1 MIICVSPDVERRAGP
16 GAPGKRGL
24 EPRRFRPRLSFGYLQ
39 DLHALVQ
46 HLADRSFEERVRL
59 IRSCIDAAEA
69 WRSQLRD
76 LGVGADDLA
85 PTIVYLA
92 SLRVLRDLT
101 LQGWEPGVDDDGVYL
116 LPPSLAA
123 AGEDPSEAKIELRNS
138 FRFAMADQLLTP
150 SVAAFVQ
157 KMEKQGIAA
166 VFADGPELAQRIED
180 ARAAGTDVG
189 GVIRPVLEL
198 VDPEERDAATG
209 IRLQDIWRYSR
220 LQWSIPY
227 QSTPGRNLH
236 YLIRDDAGANRP
248 IIGIAALGN
257 AILGLNQRDDA
268 LGWSVRS
275 LANRLDAASPADRR
289 KIARHLLA
297 FARDQ
302 VSKVYAR
309 DFALS
314 KLSADEK
321 VRYLEAIEAEA
332 DAARKVALH
341 EAGDERTAEYELIRD
356 AHNKVEAGNAE
367 AAKWVKV
374 ARTQLYR
381 RKRAANLA
389 DSLRAIAVFERA
401 GLDDNPLAL
410 RVLLWTE
417 DGRRAVEIVLRRIK
431 QQAIAENVME
441 IITCGGVAPYSQLL
455 GGKLVAMLMTSPQ
468 VVADVRKRYDGKVS
482 LIASGMAGRPIVR
495 TPSLSVLTT
504 SSLYALG
511 SAQYNRVRI
520 PADVAAGGAASES
533 DIRYRRVGSTDSFG
547 TVQFASDTT
556 ETLAAATRLANS
568 KRRLVNNLF
577 GEGMS
582 PKLRSL
588 RLGLDALGLAPD
600 EYLRHHSPRLLYAV
614 PLVSN
619 VDDVMLGLTRRPKYV
634 LPIAG
639 GSETTTAIAAH
650 WAQRWLAPRLARTD
664 FLTKLRTVRRD
675 DELLSRVSS
684 DLSGSAYAASHFA
697 DDHSGLIAE
706 TALRVSNSTGPICF
720 VERLYRNRNSYADR
734 LTLEELEWIHVDFGL
749 DDFIIGAAGDSRQ
762 IIVTGNPGDG
772 KTFLIQRLR
781 ERLEGEF
788 NAVVITDANAESY
801 DTVLAVWRSCDENK
815 RAFVLAI
822 NEWPLFEL
830 RHVARQE
837 GFEPVDEAVRQVQE
851 AVYYGT
857 APDGQRGRVSVV
869 DLNLRNVLAPRV
881 TFAAVD
887 RLTDDRFVS
896 DLDAPDPATANVARL
911 RTERVQQRLADLL
924 EQAARRGQHT
934 TMRQLMGYIAFLIT
948 GGTDSTGRLLSQKD
962 DRYLYANL
970 AFDGGEG
977 PLFDLV
983 SRAFDPA
990 RVTHPMYDEE
1000 LWRGTTD
1007 RNAWLDPNDV
1017 PVGAASCPEED
1028 RGRCF
1033 KMAKRRFFFEHAAG
1047 AELLRAL
1054 PHDEEHFDRVLEN
1067 GLQGDAQLVRDMV
1080 LAVNRF
1086 YEPDSKKDDDNRLT
1100 LWQSHR
1106 YDVQAPAAFVAM
1118 YSEPAD
1124 GMKVEGPSL
1133 APWVTAWLED
1143 DLRRVTQFALRTS
1156 EHDGRQTRLLIDR
1169 ELYLTL
1175 RESAVGLGRSTW
1187 SRSVARKVT
1196 RFVDELHRLFHEAK
1210 PLSDLE
1216 IRNVDNN
1223 LRTKLQVRRDPPRY
1237 QL

>member
-1 MIICVSPDVERRAGP
+1 VNTVIETRPAAVEAT
-16 GAPGKRGL
+16 KRGL
-24 EPRRFRPRLSFGYLQ
+24 EPRRFRPRLSFGYHQ
-39 DLHALVQ
+39 DLHTLVQ
-46 HLADRSFEERVRL
+46 QLAGRSFEERVRL
-59 IRSCIDAAEA
+59 IRSCIDTAET
-69 WRSQLRD
+69 WRLQLRD
-76 LGVGADDLA
+76 LGVGADDLQ

-101 LQGWEPGVDDDGVYL
+101 LQGWQPGVDDDGIYV
-116 LPPSLAA
+116 LPPSLSVP
-123 AGEDPSEAKIELRNS
+123 GEDPSEAKTELRNS
-138 FRFAMADQLLTP
+138 FRFAMADQLLSP

-157 KMEKQGIAA
+157 KMEQRGIAV
-166 VFADGPELAQRIED
+166 VFADGPDLARRIED
-180 ARAAGTDVG
+180 AQTAGRGADG
-189 GVIRPVLEL
+189 LAEAIRPVLEL
-198 VDPEERDAATG
+198 VTPEARDAATG

-236 YLIRDDAGANRP
+236 YLIRDDVGPNRP

-275 LANRLDAASPADRR
+275 LVKRLDAAPPTERR
-289 KIARHLLA
+289 KIARHLIA
-297 FARDQ
+297 FARDE

-309 DFALS
+309 DFALKKRS
-314 KLSADEK
+314 PDTA
-321 VRYLEAIEAEA
+321 VRYLESIEAEA
-332 DAARKVALH
+332 NTARNVALQA
-341 EAGDERTAEYELIRD
+341 AGDERTAEYEVIRQ
-356 AHNKVEAGNAE
+356 AHNQVKAGNAE
-367 AAKWVKV
+367 DVDWVNV
-374 ARTQLYR
+374 ALTQLYR

-389 DSLRAIAVFERA
+389 DSLRAVAAFERA
-401 GLDDNPLAL
+401 GLESNPLAL
-410 RVLLWTE
+410 RELLWTE

-441 IITCGGVAPYSQLL
+441 TITCGAVSPYQQVL

-468 VVADVRKRYDGKVS
+468 VVTDMRKRYGGRVS
-482 LIASGMAGRPIVR
+482 LIASGMAGRPIIR
-495 TPSLSVLTT
+495 TPALSVLTT
-504 SSLYALG
+504 SSLYAVG
-511 SAQYNRVRI
+511 SAQYNRIRI
-520 PADVAAGGAASES
+520 PGDLTGGEPGA

-556 ETLAAATRLANS
+556 ETLAAAARLANN
-568 KRRLVNNLF
+568 KRRLVNHLF

-588 RLGLDALGLAPD
+588 RLGLDALGLTPD

-619 VDDVMLGLTRRPKYV
+619 VEDVMLGLTRTPKYV
-634 LPIAG
+634 LPVAG
-639 GSETTTAIAAH
+639 GSKTTSAIAAH
-650 WAQRWLAPRLARTD
+650 WARRWLAPRLDRAD
-664 FLTKLRTVRRD
+664 FLPKLRMIRRD
-675 DELLSRVSS
+675 DQLLSRVSS
-684 DLSGSAYAASHFA
+684 DLSGSAYAGTHFA
-697 DDHSGLIAE
+697 EEPMAE
-706 TALRVSNSTGPICF
+706 TTLGVSNSAGPISF
-720 VERLYRNRNSYADR
+720 VERLYRNRNSYADK
-734 LTLEELEWIHVDFGL
+734 LSLEELEWIHIDMGI
-749 DDFIIGAAGDSRQ
+749 DDFIVDAARKGRQ

-781 ERLEGEF
+781 ARLETEF
-788 NAVVITDANAESY
+788 NAVVITDANEKSY
-801 DTVLAVWRSCDENK
+801 QDVLAAWRSCDENK
-815 RAFVLAI
+815 RTFVLAI

-830 RHVARQE
+830 RHLARTE
-837 GFEPVDEAVRQVQE
+837 GFEPVDEAMRQVQE
-851 AVYYGT
+851 AVYYGNL
-857 APDGQRGRVSVV
+857 PDAQRGRVSVV

-881 TFAAVD
+881 TLAAVD
-887 RLTDDRFVS
+887 RLTTDRFVS
-896 DLDAPDPATANVARL
+896 DLDGHDPAAANVARL
-911 RTERVQQRLADLL
+911 RTERVRQRLAALL

-934 TMRQLMGYIAFLIT
+934 TMRQLMGFVAYLIT
-948 GGTDSTGRLLSQKD
+948 GGTDSTGRLVSQKD
-962 DRYLYANL
+962 DRYVYANL
-970 AFDGGEG
+970 VFEAGEG

-983 SRAFDPA
+983 LRSFDPA
-990 RVTHPMYDEE
+990 RVTHPVYDEE
-1000 LWRGTTD
+1000 LWRGTTN
-1007 RNAWLDPNDV
+1007 RNDWLDPSDV
-1017 PVGAASCPEED
+1017 PVGAAGLPEED
-1028 RGRCF
+1028 RDQCF
-1033 KMAKRRFFFEHAAG
+1033 RMAKRRFFFEHAAG
-1047 AELLRAL
+1047 ADLLSAL
-1054 PHDEEHFDRVLEN
+1054 PRDEEAFDDVLSD

-1086 YEPDSKKDDDNRLT
+1086 YEPDSKKGDDNRLT

-1118 YSEPAD
+1118 YYESAD

-1133 APWVTAWLED
+1133 APWVSAWLDD
-1143 DLRRVTQFALRTS
+1143 DLRQVTQFALRTS
-1156 EHDGRQTRLLIDR
+1156 EHNGRETRLLIDR

-1216 IRNVDNN
+1216 IRNVDTN
-1223 LRTKLQVRRDPPRY
+1223 LRTKLQVRREPPRY

>member
-1 MIICVSPDVERRAGP
+1 MSTVLNVNVERRATP
-16 GAPGKRGL
+16 AALEKRGL

-46 HLADRSFEERVRL
+46 HLADQSFEERVRL
-59 IRSCIDAAEA
+59 IRSCIDTAEA
-69 WRSQLRD
+69 WRGQLRG

-101 LQGWEPGVDDDGVYL
+101 LQGWEPGVDDDGVYV

-123 AGEDPSEAKIELRNS
+123 AGEDPSDAKTELRNS

-150 SVAAFVQ
+150 SVATFVQ
-157 KMEKQGIAA
+157 KMEHQGIAA
-166 VFADGPELAQRIED
+166 VFADGPDLAQRIED
-180 ARAAGTDVG
+180 ARAAGADVAG
-189 GVIRPVLEL
+189 AIRPVLEL
-198 VDPEERDAATG
+198 VDPEARDAATG

-236 YLIRDDAGANRP
+236 YLIRDEAGPNRP

-275 LANRLDAASPADRR
+275 LGKRLDAASPADRR
-289 KIARHLLA
+289 KIARHLVA

-302 VSKVYAR
+302 VSRVYAR

-314 KLSADEK
+314 KLSADDK
-321 VRYLEAIEAEA
+321 VRYLESIEAEA
-332 DAARKVALH
+332 DVARKVALH
-341 EAGDERTAEYELIRD
+341 EAGDQRTAEYELIRD
-356 AHNKVEAGNAE
+356 AHNKVAAGKAE
-367 AAKWVKV
+367 AAQWVKV

-401 GLDDNPLAL
+401 DLDDNPLAL
-410 RVLLWTE
+410 RELLWTE
-417 DGRRAVEIVLRRIK
+417 EGRRAVEIVLRRIK

-441 IITCGGVAPYSQLL
+441 IITCGAVSPYQQLL

-504 SSLYALG
+504 SSLYAFG

-520 PADVAAGGAASES
+520 PGDVAGSDASA

-556 ETLAAATRLANS
+556 ETLAAAARLANS

-614 PLVSN
+614 PLVTN

-634 LPIAG
+634 LPVAG
-639 GSETTTAIAAH
+639 GSRTTSAIAAH
-650 WAQRWLAPRLARTD
+650 WAQRWLAPRLERTD
-664 FLTKLRTVRRD
+664 FLTKLRTIRRD
-675 DELLSRVSS
+675 DQLLSRVST

-697 DDHSGLIAE
+697 DEPMAE
-706 TALRVSNSTGPICF
+706 TTLRVRNSTGPISF
-720 VERLYRNRNSYADR
+720 VERLYRNRNSYADK
-734 LTLEELEWIHVDFGL
+734 LTLEELEWIHVGMGL
-749 DDFIIGAAGDSRQ
+749 DDFIIHAARDGRQ

-801 DTVLAVWRSCDENK
+801 ATVLAAWRSCDENT

-851 AVYYGT
+851 AVYYGS
-857 APDGQRGRVSVV
+857 APEAQRGRVSVV

-881 TFAAVD
+881 TLAAVE

-896 DLDAPDPATANVARL
+896 ELDGPDPATANVARL
-911 RTERVQQRLADLL
+911 RTQRVQQRLAALL

-934 TMRQLMGYIAFLIT
+934 TMRQLMGYIAFLVT

-962 DRYLYANL
+962 DRFLYANL

-983 SRAFDPA
+983 QRAFDPA
-990 RVTHPMYDEE
+990 RVTHPVYDEE

-1007 RNAWLDPNDV
+1007 CNDWLDPDDV

-1028 RGRCF
+1028 RERCF
-1033 KMAKRRFFFEHAAG
+1033 RMAKRRFFFEHAAG

-1054 PHDEEHFDRVLEN
+1054 PHDEEQFDRVLED

-1118 YSEPAD
+1118 YYEPAD

-1133 APWVTAWLED
+1133 ASWVSAWLDD

-1156 EHDGRQTRLLIDR
+1156 EHNGRQTRLLIDR